1 MPLLSRAGARAACT
15 LLRLLSEAREAS
27 NLLWTFRFRLV
38 IELWTECDAQVD
50 LSLSWGGCVPLD
62 DAEAVDP
69 GRSILFT
76 RVTELTCG
84 KLTYTIPFM
93 R

>member
-1 MPLLSRAGARAACT
+1 MQGGSLLLSC
-15 LLRLLSEAREAS
+15 RE
-27 NLLWTFRFRLV
+27 
-38 IELWTECDAQVD
+38 
-50 LSLSWGGCVPLD
+50 CVPLD

-84 KLTYTIPFM
+84 KLTYNLELGLKKFVGVGWG
-93 R
+93 